1 MNNANT
7 AEIME
12 KGMACLL
19 ENLGEIET
27 ERFISVIIR
36 ERFDYTKWRKTYF
49 GDMSVTELNSDA
61 TAYAQEHPF
70 KPKNV
75 ACQTGRRYFNCCHQ
89 FNTACVGFPP
99 YSNCYYPAKI
109 IAGTLFSKNNSVAI
123 LLQFYCSK
131 QQRQILAL

>member
-1 MNNANT
+1 MNNSNT

-49 GDMSVTELNSDA
+49 GDMSVTELNSNA

-75 ACQTGRRYFNCCHQ
+75 D
-89 FNTACVGFPP
+89 
-99 YSNCYYPAKI
+99 
-109 IAGTLFSKNNSVAI
+109 
-123 LLQFYCSK
+123 
-131 QQRQILAL
+131 